1 MQKTTRQLLIALV
14 IVLLIILFYLIY
26 KDIITQTGINAQS
39 SMQII
44 YDSTAMTI
52 KYIFLMPELD
62 MKYAGTTMLLT
73 SFAPDNDTK
82 SNYPENT
89 LQFFISALQTVP
101 ITVAITPIDSST
113 NYVET
118 NAIPKVLKSSAT
130 GSITASGIGVVR
142 ITPK

>member
-26 KDIITQTGINAQS
+26 KDIITQNGINVQS
-39 SMQII
+39 TMQII
-44 YDSTAMTI
+44 YNSVATTI
-52 KYIFLMPELD
+52 QYRFLMPELD

-118 NAIPKVLKSSAT
+118 NAIPKVLKGT